1 MKGLFRYAAILVF
14 LLGLVIFFPG
24 AGAAVEPDSVGQ
36 EVYGNQGEAPVYTP
50 MGTVPGGGG
59 TKVRGYIEQDT
70 TWVKSKSPYYM
81 TGSVTVPEGVTLTI
95 EPGVTV
101 YFADEAYPC
110 QLKVWGKLVLK
121 GTDSERIVL
130 RKSSDKV
137 QAEIV
142 LYNQGGNII
151 ENIDCGVDLT
161 INGDNTTVQKSTL
174 GAINIQGNGNKILE
188 CSTVSKEI
196 GFHNYYGFKI
206 TGNSNEVR
214 KCKLNICEI
223 DYYDVKYHDLVNGN
237 NNVIQQCS
245 LIFYG
250 RIGYNDEYAVIKG
263 NNNKIRQND
272 FSTYWYYDTYLVLT
286 SNNNQFHHNNLN
298 DSDLYLLTRQKGLT
312 NVTGNWFDYY
322 SPAEDRVKGDNQY
335 ATPVYKPVA
344 QNKINIDEDI
354 DMDDVPPVLR
364 SYTADRTRVAVGEKV
379 TLSLRLSDDSHVFG
393 VFLVDGE
400 NAPLYTNNRFTYNEQ
415 NDTYTMDVSF
425 DKEGVYTLP
434 KVALVDACNNIAW
447 VDVTTYQGGAFNQ
460 SIVVGNAS
468 LSGNANLKSLTI
480 NGLSPSGFS
489 PDVTSYTMTVPGSA
503 PDRLTVVA
511 VPEDGTASVSVS
523 GDTLVNGAATVTVTV
538 TAQDGTKKVYTV
550 NVSRQS
556 TSPPAGRGDVNGDG
570 KVTIMDA
577 VKIARAVIG
586 LETLTDAQKAAADFN
601 GDGRVT
607 IMDAQKIAL
616 YLIGK

>member
-24 AGAAVEPDSVGQ
+24 AGAAVEPGSVGQ
-36 EVYGNQGEAPVYTP
+36 EVYGNQGEAPVYTS

-121 GTDSERIVL
+121 GTGSERIVL

-137 QAEIV
+137 QAGIV
-142 LYNQGGNII
+142 LYNQGGNVI
-151 ENIDCGVDLT
+151 ENVDCGVDLT
-161 INGDNTTVQKSTL
+161 ISGDNTTVQKSTL
-174 GAINIQGNGNKILE
+174 GAVNIQGNGNKILE
-188 CSTVSKEI
+188 CSTVSYEI
-196 GFHNYYGFKI
+196 GLYSYYSFKI
-206 TGNSNEVR
+206 TGNNNEVR
-214 KCKLNICEI
+214 KCKLNIAGE
-223 DYYDVKYHDLVNGN
+223 KQHDLINGDN
-237 NNVIQQCS
+237 NIIQQCR

-250 RIGYNDEYAVIKG
+250 DYYYYYIKG
-263 NNNKIRQND
+263 NYNKIRQND
-272 FSTYWYYDTYLVLT
+272 FSTSSHWYTHTDLVLA
-286 SNNNQFHHNNLN
+286 SNNNQFHHNNL
-298 DSDLYLLTRQKGLT
+298 SGEYFYLLTRQKGLT
-312 NVTGNWFDYY
+312 NVTGNWFY
-322 SPAEDRVKGDNQY
+322 SSINVKGDNQY
-335 ATPVYKPVA
+335 ATPVYKPVS
-344 QNKINIDEDI
+344 QNKINIDEEI
-354 DMDDVPPVLR
+354 DMDDAPPVLR

-379 TLSLRLSDDSHVFG
+379 TLSLRLRDDSHIFG

-400 NAPLYTNNRFTYNEQ
+400 NAPFYTNNQFTYNEQ
-415 NDTYTMDVSF
+415 SDTYTMDVSF

-434 KVALVDACNNIAW
+434 RVALVDACNNIAW

-489 PDVTSYTMTVPGSA
+489 PDVTSYTLTVPGSA

-523 GDTLVNGAATVTVTV
+523 GDTLVSGAATVTVTV
-538 TAQDGTKKVYTV
+538 TARDGTKKVYTV
-550 NVSRQS
+550 KVTRQS
-556 TSPPAGRGDVNGDG
+556 TPPPAGRGDVNGDG

-586 LETLTDAQKAAADFN
+586 LETLSDAQKAAADFN
-601 GDGRVT
+601 SDGRVT

>member
-24 AGAAVEPDSVGQ
+24 AGVAAAPDSVGQ
-36 EVYGNQGEAPVYTP
+36 EVYGNQGEAPVFTS

-121 GTDSERIVL
+121 GTESERIVL
-130 RKSSDKV
+130 RKSSENV
-137 QAEIV
+137 RAELV
-142 LYNQGGNII
+142 LYNQGGNVI

-174 GAINIQGNGNKILE
+174 GAINIHGNGNKILE

-196 GFHNYYGFKI
+196 GLKEYDSDNYYGFQI
-206 TGNSNEVR
+206 TGNNNDVR
-214 KCKLNICEI
+214 KCNLKIFGSENYDLINGDNNI
-223 DYYDVKYHDLVNGN
+223 
-237 NNVIQQCS
+237 IQQCRLDLYS
-245 LIFYG
+245 KYYPSY
-250 RIGYNDEYAVIKG
+250 RYYIKG
-263 NNNKIRQND
+263 NYNKIRQND
-272 FSTYWYYDTYLVLT
+272 FDRSWGYVDIVLA
-286 SNNNQFHHNNLN
+286 SNNNQFHHNNFNDYGLN
-298 DSDLYLLTRQKGLT
+298 LRTQQKGLT
-312 NVTGNWFDYY
+312 NVTGNWFYY
-322 SPAEDRVKGDNQY
+322 SIDVKGDNQY
-335 ATPVYKPVA
+335 ASPVYEPVS
-344 QNKINIDEDI
+344 QNKINIDEEI
-354 DMDDVPPVLR
+354 DMDDTPPVLR
-364 SYTADRTRVAVGEKV
+364 SYAAGRTRVAVGEKV
-379 TLSLRLSDDSHVFG
+379 TLSLRLRDDSHVFG
-393 VFLVDGE
+393 VFLVDGK

-434 KVALVDACNNIAW
+434 RVALVDDCNNIAW

-468 LSGNANLKSLTI
+468 LSSNANLKSLTI

-586 LETLTDAQKAAADFN
+586 LETLTDAQKTAADFN

>member
-1 MKGLFRYAAILVF
+1 
-14 LLGLVIFFPG
+14 
-24 AGAAVEPDSVGQ
+24 
-36 EVYGNQGEAPVYTP
+36 
-50 MGTVPGGGG
+50 
-59 TKVRGYIEQDT
+59 
-70 TWVKSKSPYYM
+70 
-81 TGSVTVPEGVTLTI
+81 
-95 EPGVTV
+95 
-101 YFADEAYPC
+101 
-110 QLKVWGKLVLK
+110 
-121 GTDSERIVL
+121 VL

-142 LYNQGGNII
+142 LYNQGGNVI
-151 ENIDCGVDLT
+151 ENVDCGVDLT

-196 GFHNYYGFKI
+196 GLKEYDWDNYYGFQI
-206 TGNSNEVR
+206 TGNNNEVR
-214 KCKLNICEI
+214 KCKLNITGTGY
-223 DYYDVKYHDLVNGN
+223 YYDLINGDN
-237 NNVIQQCS
+237 NIIQQCR
-245 LIFYG
+245 LKFNNWWGYVEG
-250 RIGYNDEYAVIKG
+250 IGYTYGQATIKG
-263 NNNKIRQND
+263 NNNKVRQNNFESWD
-272 FSTYWYYDTYLVLT
+272 TTYIVLA
-286 SNNNQFHHNNLN
+286 SNNNQFHHNNFAGYG
-298 DSDLYLLTRQKGLT
+298 LYLLTRQKGLT
-312 NVTGNWFDYY
+312 NVTGNWFTDS
-322 SPAEDRVKGDNQY
+322 SPEDKVKGENQY
-335 ATPVYKPVA
+335 ATPVYKPVS

-354 DMDDVPPVLR
+354 DMDDAPPVLR

-379 TLSLRLSDDSHVFG
+379 TLSLRLRDDSHIFG

-400 NAPLYTNNRFTYNEQ
+400 NAPLYTNNQFTYNEQ

-434 KVALVDACNNIAW
+434 RMALVDAYNNIAW

-489 PDVTSYTMTVPGSA
+489 PDVTSYTMTVPDSA

-550 NVSRQS
+550 KVTRQS

>member
-1 MKGLFRYAAILVF
+1 MKGLFRYAVILAF

-36 EVYGNQGEAPVYTP
+36 EVYGNQGEAPVYTS

-59 TKVRGYIEQDT
+59 TKVRGFLEQDT

-142 LYNQGGNII
+142 LYNQGGNVI
-151 ENIDCGVDLT
+151 ENVDCGVDLT
-161 INGDNTTVQKSTL
+161 INGDNTTIQKSTL

-188 CSTVSKEI
+188 CSTVSSEI
-196 GFHNYYGFKI
+196 GYYSHYGFKI
-206 TGNSNEVR
+206 TGNGNEVR
-214 KCKLNICEI
+214 KCKLNIAGE
-223 DYYDVKYHDLVNGN
+223 KQHDLINGDN
-237 NNVIQQCS
+237 NIIQQCRLS
-245 LIFYG
+245 FYG
-250 RIGYNDEYAVIKG
+250 SYYYDNYYYYIKG
-263 NNNKIRQND
+263 NYNKIRQND
-272 FSTYWYYDTYLVLT
+272 FGSWDLSGTDIHIVLA
-286 SNNNQFHHNNLN
+286 SNNNQFHHNNFN
-298 DSDLYLLTRQKGLT
+298 HYRFYLRTQQKGLT
-312 NVTGNWFDYY
+312 NVTGNWFYY
-322 SPAEDRVKGDNQY
+322 SPEYRVKGDNQY
-335 ATPVYKPVA
+335 ATPVYKPVS

-354 DMDDVPPVLR
+354 DMDDAPPVLR

-379 TLSLRLSDDSHVFG
+379 TLSLRLRDDSHIFG

-400 NAPLYTNNRFTYNEQ
+400 NAPFYTNNQFTYNEQ
-415 NDTYTMDVSF
+415 SDTYTMDVSF
-425 DKEGVYTLP
+425 DKEGVYALP
-434 KVALVDACNNIAW
+434 RVALVDAYNNIAW

-489 PDVTSYTMTVPGSA
+489 PEVTSYTMTVPDSA
-503 PDRLTVVA
+503 PDRLTVAA

-550 NVSRQS
+550 YVSRQS